1 MGQNV
6 IDLLRKLEILK
17 RLRSIYPTLAPTRC
31 LEMGGRNLKSGKIFA
46 EGGEFLNRD
55 QVQIQPR
62 PGPTHPDLQYL
73 NPRGALLRD
82 RAIADLL

>member
-1 MGQNV
+1 MG
-6 IDLLRKLEILK
+6 R
-17 RLRSIYPTLAPTRC
+17 
-31 LEMGGRNLKSGKIFA
+31 RNLKSGKIFA
-46 EGGEFLNRD
+46 EGGGFLNRD